1 MNIKEYTPKGFANW
15 HEYNECKRKI
25 KEAITAWL
33 SILGYLVFSTI
44 IFYMEA

>member
-15 HEYNECKRKI
+15 HEHNERKRKV
-25 KEAITAWL
+25 KEAIIAGL
-33 SILGYLVFSTI
+33 YILGYLIFSTI